1 MARKKKNPTMDTR
14 EDLLYLFKQVEKM
27 DDVYEK
33 YMIVLKARYELLIK
47 TSLENDDFETALV
60 YKQEY
65 IEEEAAAQVKYGTHE
80 RLSVQ
85 EVSEVLLM
93 LLKNIGIGL
102 HNADMSKI
110 ARFMGYITR
119 YSPESIRKYLRNR
132 TPCPKCER
140 ILTFNRLLTILGFKE
155 LVVTK

>member
-14 EDLLYLFKQVEKM
+14 EDILDLFKQVEKM

-33 YMIVLKARYELLIK
+33 YMIVLKARYDLLIK
-47 TSLENDDFETALV
+47 TSLENDDFESALD
-60 YKQEY
+60 YKQKY
-65 IEEEAAAQVKYGTHE
+65 IEEEAAAQVKYGTQE

-85 EVSEVLLM
+85 EVTEVLLIF
-93 LLKNIGIGL
+93 LKKFGIGL
-102 HNADMSKI
+102 HNTDMSKI
-110 ARFMGYITR
+110 ARLMGYITR
-119 YSPESIRKYLRNR
+119 FSPESIRKYLRNR

-155 LVVTK
+155 LVPTK